1 MSRLYPRDADVRG
14 MQRGSI
20 VDSVSHEADHVSLAA
35 EKANDP
41 LLVSRSK
48 TSEKRRL
55 FGRIRQFRVRHL
67 LHGLARSIGSG
78 SRPTSAHLAADQVII
93 AGKDLHS
100 SRACAA
106 PGLRLPPCPW
116 AGREMQRT
124 LSARGR
130 ARPPLSRT
138 ASGQFLDGHG
148 QHPEAV
154 AAEARIFIPQAFH
167 QSGIMGESFPSSSN

>member
-1 MSRLYPRDADVRG
+1 

-67 LHGLARSIGSG
+67 LHGLAQEHRIGLKAHV
-78 SRPTSAHLAADQVII
+78 PAHLAADQVII

-100 SRACAA
+100 YAVLVQRLDCDCRRA
-106 PGLRLPPCPW
+106 L
-116 AGREMQRT
+116 GRVEKCNV
-124 LSARGR
+124 
-130 ARPPLSRT
+130 P
-138 ASGQFLDGHG
+138 F
-148 QHPEAV
+148 QHEV
-154 AAEARIFIPQAFH
+154 ALVLL
-167 QSGIMGESFPSSSN
+167 